1 MNGPEDFCRRA
12 LPEVSRT
19 FALNIPVLPSPLD
32 LVVTVAYLLC
42 RIADTLEDEARGQ
55 VSERAELFHTLGRLV
70 KLEPGWEQRGA
81 EFARRSVAALRPSAP
96 TAEVQLVQ
104 GTPLVLEAMRGLPD
118 WTHPHIAACV
128 GEMTDGMARMMTE
141 LDGGAP
147 QGLPD
152 LRDTLQYCYYVA
164 GTVGVMLTGLFVDGF
179 DSVRPLRPGLVPRA
193 PAFGRALQLT
203 NILKDV
209 REDLDRGFCWLPRTY
224 MEKHGLS
231 PGTLVAPEKRDAAV
245 ALLDDLVA
253 VARNEC
259 DVAFEYSL
267 LLPRSEPGLRLFC
280 LWPLLFALRTLAML
294 AHNPA
299 VFEPTPV
306 KIDRDTVMR
315 IMVLTRESVTD
326 DRALEALYTECAR
339 GLPEGRTA

>member
-1 MNGPEDFCRRA
+1 MTGPEDFCRRA

-19 FALNIPVLPSPLD
+19 FALNIPVLSPPLD

-55 VSERAELFHTLGRLV
+55 VSERAELFHALGQLV
-70 KLEPGWEQRGA
+70 KLAPGWEQRA
-81 EFARRSVAALRPSAP
+81 DEFARRSVAALRPSAP
-96 TAEVQLVQ
+96 SAEVQLVE
-104 GTPLVLEAMRGLPD
+104 GTPTVLEAMQGLPE

-128 GEMTDGMARMMTE
+128 GEMTDGMAQVMIA

-164 GTVGVMLTGLFVDGF
+164 GTVGVMLTGLFVDGY
-179 DSVRPLRPGLVPRA
+179 DSVRPRRAQLSPRA

-224 MEKHGLS
+224 MERHGLS
-231 PGTLVAPEKRDAAV
+231 PGTLVLPERRTEAV

-253 VARNEC
+253 VARHEC

-267 LLPRSEPGLRLFC
+267 LLPRTEPGLRLFC
-280 LWPLLFALRTLAML
+280 LWPLLFALRTLGAL

-299 VFEPTPV
+299 VFEPAPV
-306 KIDRDTVMR
+306 KIDRETVMR
-315 IMVLTRESVTD
+315 IMVATRERVND
-326 DRALEALYTECAR
+326 DGALESLYTECAR
-339 GLPEGRTA
+339 GLPEGRAA